1 MFQTPS
7 RDAMLNEFVSK
18 KHTMGAVLKNPDEL
32 EKLKRSVLD
41 ILSFLK
47 IHIVAVFF
55 FLIFGA
61 YSV

>member
-47 IHIVAVFF
+47 IHFVAVFF

>member
-41 ILSFLK
+41 ILSFK
-47 IHIVAVFF
+47 KKSFVAVFLF
-55 FLIFGA
+55 FYFWGL
-61 YSV
+61 